1 MPEVAAPRGFN
12 KFKLSVKTSL
22 DNLKAKLTKKKASPA
37 TPVPVQT
44 PNPVINQA
52 QTTDAPQ
59 VAAAAEPS
67 AITPVKIVISEPSA
81 SAATGS
87 VPTGTY
93 NLYSRGFCPF
103 TQQVRIALAFKGA
116 EFTFTKLVPNQ
127 SLPEWWA
134 EASPDNSVPVLQFP
148 DGSFSNSSAGIIERL
163 EADIPQPS
171 LYPSTAADSKQWSQT
186 LRQELYPA
194 FNKVLMGTNPTVQ
207 SEFRPKLT
215 AVIEKIVDQ
224 LNARTEGP
232 YFLGKDF
239 SIADL
244 VLAPIMQRLSL
255 ATFFRNIEFTFDPVL
270 ASYIDTLNETPAVKA
285 VAYNP
290 DEMKKFFVAA
300 IPKMKP
306 LSLGKLQHNAIRFH
320 FDKCILAA
328 TNLNHGFVE
337 DAAVTAEGLKK
348 RFKTL
353 LVLVHK
359 HSHFEDSLV
368 YPAIETLKPGSTARA
383 SEEHVRDGKM
393 LASFEVALNAA
404 LDRIIKGDKKFARS
418 SDFKGVVE
426 KMRDVWITEKL
437 HMAGEEDVLFE
448 ISQQLSNEKQEELVY
463 NIYIKTF
470 KADNEE
476 LLPFIIEGLSPQDR
490 MQYMYNLEKS
500 IGASNW
506 MDCKSLLSKKMALPD
521 WIDLTYR
528 LPALAL

>member
-1 MPEVAAPRGFN
+1 
-12 KFKLSVKTSL
+12 
-22 DNLKAKLTKKKASPA
+22 
-37 TPVPVQT
+37 QT

-52 QTTDAPQ
+52 QPTDAPQ

-67 AITPVKIVISEPSA
+67 AIAPVKIVISEPSA
-81 SAATGS
+81 SGS
-87 VPTGTY
+87 APTGTY

-116 EFTFTKLVPNQ
+116 EFTFTKLAPNQ
-127 SLPEWWA
+127 PLPEWWA
-134 EASPDNSVPVLQFP
+134 AASPDNSVPVLQFP

-207 SEFRPKLT
+207 SEVRPKLT
-215 AVIEKIVDQ
+215 AIIEKIVDQ

-255 ATFFRNIEFTFDPVL
+255 ATFFRNIEFTSDPVL

-328 TNLNHGFVE
+328 TNLNHGLVE

-353 LVLVHK
+353 LVLV
-359 HSHFEDSLV
+359 
-368 YPAIETLKPGSTARA
+368 
-383 SEEHVRDGKM
+383 
-393 LASFEVALNAA
+393 
-404 LDRIIKGDKKFARS
+404 
-418 SDFKGVVE
+418 
-426 KMRDVWITEKL
+426 
-437 HMAGEEDVLFE
+437 
-448 ISQQLSNEKQEELVY
+448 
-463 NIYIKTF
+463 
-470 KADNEE
+470 
-476 LLPFIIEGLSPQDR
+476 
-490 MQYMYNLEKS
+490 
-500 IGASNW
+500 
-506 MDCKSLLSKKMALPD
+506 
-521 WIDLTYR
+521 
-528 LPALAL
+528 